1 MEPIRAA
8 KSADRPGSFV
18 PFTMTNDCS
27 TGNAIDQKKTST
39 NPDSMHMN
47 SKLTITPRGSVI
59 TPASSEYEAARKVY
73 NGMIDRRPDVIVRCA
88 NVADVRTAVNFAR
101 QERLTVA
108 VRGGGHN
115 GAGLGVCDHGLVI
128 DLSPMKGVRVD
139 PVANT
144 VRAEAGCTQ
153 ADLNHAAQS
162 FGLAVPVGIISTTGI
177 AGLTLG
183 GGTGY
188 LTRKYGLAL
197 DNLLE
202 ADVVLANGH
211 LVKASAKE
219 NDDLFWAIRGGGGNF
234 GIVTSFLFRASPVG
248 QLFAGP
254 MLWEMEHAREVLQWY
269 SEIAPTLPEDLYG
282 FFAFL
287 KVPPGPPFPEELH
300 YKTMCGIVW
309 AYCGPLDKVEDAFR
323 PVKKFRPPKFEFT
336 GPMPY
341 TVLQSMFDA
350 IYPPGLQWY
359 WRGDFVAEIPE
370 KAIDEHLKFAE
381 QMPTLQSTMHLY
393 PVDGAASRVG
403 RHETAFSYREAKW
416 SMVMVGVDP
425 DPANAE
431 KIATWTKDYWSALH
445 PYSLG
450 GAYVNFMMDEGIDR
464 IKATYRDN
472 YDRLVN
478 IKRRYDPENFFHVNQ
493 NIRPD

>member
-1 MEPIRAA
+1 
-8 KSADRPGSFV
+8 
-18 PFTMTNDCS
+18 
-27 TGNAIDQKKTST
+27 
-39 NPDSMHMN
+39 
-47 SKLTITPRGSVI
+47 VI
-59 TPASSEYEAARKVY
+59 TPASSEYEVARKVY
-73 NGMIDRRPDVIVRCA
+73 NGMIDRHPDVIVRCA

-101 QERLTVA
+101 QESLTVA
-108 VRGGGHN
+108 IRGGGHN
-115 GAGLGVCDHGLVI
+115 GAGLGVCDHGMVI

-139 PVANT
+139 PVNKT
-144 VRAEAGCTQ
+144 VRAEPGCTQ

-162 FGLAVPVGIISTTGI
+162 FGLAVPAGIISTTGI

-188 LTRKYGLAL
+188 LTRKYGLSL

-202 ADVVLANGH
+202 VDVVLADGRF
-211 LVKASAKE
+211 VTASAQE

-234 GIVTSFLFRASPVG
+234 GIVTSFLFRGCPVD
-248 QLFAGP
+248 QVFAGP
-254 MLWEMEHAREVLQWY
+254 MLWEMEHAREVIQWY
-269 SEIAPTLPEDLYG
+269 REFALTLPEELYG

-300 YKTMCGIVW
+300 HKTMCGIVW
-309 AYCGPLDKVEDAFR
+309 AYCGPLDQVEEAFK
-323 PVKKFRPPKFEFT
+323 PVRKFRAPTLELT

-341 TVLQSMFDA
+341 TALQSMFDG
-350 IYPPGLQWY
+350 IYSPGLQWY
-359 WRGDFVAEIPE
+359 WRGDFVSEIPDQ
-370 KAIDEHLKFAE
+370 AIDQHLKFAE
-381 QMPTLQSTMHLY
+381 QLPTLQSTMHLY

-403 RHETAFSYREAKW
+403 RHDTAFSYREAKW
-416 SMVMVGVDP
+416 SMVIVGVDP

-431 KIATWTKDYWSALH
+431 KITNWTKDYWSALH

-450 GAYVNFMMDEGIDR
+450 GAYVNFMMEEGIDR

-472 YDRLVN
+472 YDRLLA
-478 IKRRYDPENFFHVNQ
+478 IKRKYDPNNFFHVNQ